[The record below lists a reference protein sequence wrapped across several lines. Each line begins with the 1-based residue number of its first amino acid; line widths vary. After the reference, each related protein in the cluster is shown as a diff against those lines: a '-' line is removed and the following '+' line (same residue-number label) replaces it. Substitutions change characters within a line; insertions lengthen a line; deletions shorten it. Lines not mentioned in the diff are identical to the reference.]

1 MIPISKPQIDRPIAE
16 KLSQGILSL
25 PVHPGLSS
33 EDLSKIVEGVNSAN
47 I

>member
-1 MIPISKPQIDRPIAE
+1 VIPISKPQIDRPIAE

-33 EDLSKIVEGVNSAN
+33 EDLERIAEAVNEWTS
-47 I
+47 